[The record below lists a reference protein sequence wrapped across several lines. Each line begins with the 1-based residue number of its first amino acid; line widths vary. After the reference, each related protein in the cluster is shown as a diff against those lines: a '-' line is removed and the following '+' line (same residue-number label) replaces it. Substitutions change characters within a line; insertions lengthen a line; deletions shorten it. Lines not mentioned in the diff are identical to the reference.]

1 VYCCRHNT
9 NKNMSK
15 VKIGLDGLSVPD
27 KIVQGDKLTEAL
39 RNNPLYPDGGPEVTA
54 LETATNNLRNQ
65 KTAADLAKAA
75 AKTAIS
81 LQDDAAAAFDAAVVS
96 VAAYVQKTS
105 GGDKAKIESAGF
117 AVCAERTPPSILPAQ
132 TDVQAVASEF
142 AGCADL
148 SWQLDRDARL
158 FLIERAED
166 APELVFHQ
174 VATATKKSATVNSMV
189 SRKKY
194 WFRLA
199 AAGPAGQG
207 PWSEP
212 VALFAP

>member
-1 VYCCRHNT
+1 
-9 NKNMSK
+9 MSK

-27 KIVQGDKLTEAL
+27 KIVYGDKLTEAL
-39 RNNPLYPDGGPEVTA
+39 RDNPAYPDGAPEVTA
-54 LETATNNLRNQ
+54 LETATTTLRNQ
-65 KTAADLAKAA
+65 KTAADTARAA
-75 AKTAIS
+75 AKSATS
-81 LQDDAAAAFDAAVVS
+81 LQDDAAAAFDVVVTN
-96 VAAYVQKTS
+96 VAGYVQKAS
-105 GGDKAKIESAGF
+105 AGDKAKIESAGF
-117 AVCAERTPPSILPAQ
+117 GVCAPPAPPSILPAP

-166 APELVFHQ
+166 AAELVFRQ
-174 VATATKKSATVNSMV
+174 IATATKKSATVNSMV

-199 AAGPAGQG
+199 AAGPAGQS

>member
-1 VYCCRHNT
+1 
-9 NKNMSK
+9 M
-15 VKIGLDGLSVPD
+15 
-27 KIVQGDKLTEAL
+27 
-39 RNNPLYPDGGPEVTA
+39 PEP
-54 LETATNNLRNQ
+54 
-65 KTAADLAKAA
+65 
-75 AKTAIS
+75 
-81 LQDDAAAAFDAAVVS
+81 
-96 VAAYVQKTS
+96 
-105 GGDKAKIESAGF
+105 
-117 AVCAERTPPSILPAQ
+117 PPSILPAP

-166 APELVFHQ
+166 APELVFRQ

-199 AAGPAGQG
+199 AAGPAGQS

-212 VALFAP
+212 VSLFAP